1 MWTLFA
7 AERANSYHAIENRRG
22 SPSFKIEEVSNILFL
37 CGRKMGKDL
46 TSPQPSIHKQ
56 DTHHILHPHTALGRA
71 VAQTL
76 HDEVCGSSP
85 ATALARA
92 SRYFYF
98 CGGSASQLFKPLQE
112 ECFKCRRIR
121 MIRGRDLINPL
132 RHLSDTTMVPGLSL
146 QFDVAGPW
154 LVKTKSKQASM
165 ETRQEIKE
173 KRTTTKMWCLLC
185 VDYFTSKLEVSPLED
200 MSTGALSVA
209 IQDII
214 TVNQWATCKVSID
227 PGSSLITAVQ
237 DTSKAVAD
245 LQDEEEANQEA
256 TMDKQKAKELISGLR
271 NEGFEVNIPFSKAS
285 FHQAKIESIIGSFKT
300 AFRAAQLPG
309 SSPLSI
315 VTFIIVIR
323 RCAALLNSRP
333 IAILPP
339 SLADPD
345 ELRCVSPSSLTG
357 PASSTWWSLGSARN
371 YARQQALIQA
381 HLSRFKTKWKI
392 HYTNKLYSNSNM
404 ETRSELELNDVVLVT
419 DLASSSTRGIHPA
432 LGRIIGFLDPE
443 RKSQAIVKYSQGK
456 LNRPISKLVRIVK
469 ANETIPVKGKCFCPL
484 AKADEQLK
492 KNKQTRRW
500 TPWT

>member
-1 MWTLFA
+1 
-7 AERANSYHAIENRRG
+7 
-22 SPSFKIEEVSNILFL
+22 
-37 CGRKMGKDL
+37 
-46 TSPQPSIHKQ
+46 
-56 DTHHILHPHTALGRA
+56 
-71 VAQTL
+71 
-76 HDEVCGSSP
+76 
-85 ATALARA
+85 
-92 SRYFYF
+92 
-98 CGGSASQLFKPLQE
+98 
-112 ECFKCRRIR
+112 
-121 MIRGRDLINPL
+121 
-132 RHLSDTTMVPGLSL
+132 
-146 QFDVAGPW
+146 
-154 LVKTKSKQASM
+154 M

-200 MSTGALSVA
+200 MSTGALSIA

-245 LQDEEEANQEA
+245 LTDEEEANQEA

-300 AFRAAQLPG
+300 TFRAKQLPG

-315 VTFIIVIR
+315 ATFSIVIR
-323 RCAALLNSRP
+323 RCAALLKSRP
-333 IAILPP
+333 FAILPP

-345 ELRCVSPSSLTG
+345 KLLCVSPSSLTG

-371 YARQQALIQA
+371 YAGQQALIQA
-381 HLSRFKTKWKI
+381 HLSKFKTKWKI

-443 RKSQAIVKYSQGK
+443 RKSQAIVKYSQ
-456 LNRPISKLVRIVK
+456 
-469 ANETIPVKGKCFCPL
+469 
-484 AKADEQLK
+484 
-492 KNKQTRRW
+492 
-500 TPWT
+500 